1 MLPITASARRSVF
14 MLLASAGSVHHAA
27 RSAAAQSAPP
37 PGHVLARV
45 RVDAAAAVTSS
56 ARASAPDTASDAA
69 YPLDRIAAVAPV
81 DEAAFARTFSH
92 RTAAVGDGTMHY
104 VTGGRGPAVV
114 LLHGWPEDWSS
125 WRKVMPALAERFTVI
140 APDLPGL
147 GTSSPPPSYDK
158 RTVARLVRDLVRQL
172 GHARAFV
179 VGHDMGAAVAYAY
192 AAAYPDEVPRLVFME
207 SLVPGFGLERIT
219 DPANGGSWHFGFQG
233 TPEYA
238 VPLVSGRERMYLT
251 AQVMGVTVNPE
262 AMRAPLEEYVR
273 AYERPTVLRAGFEYY
288 RALIG
293 QDARDDRAAFRG
305 KLRMPVL
312 AVAVTGKNAGLPDAL
327 RAVAADVRP
336 LIVDRSGH
344 FVQEERPVYLAR
356 RLTAFL
362 ADSAR

>member
-1 MLPITASARRSVF
+1 
-14 MLLASAGSVHHAA
+14 
-27 RSAAAQSAPP
+27 
-37 PGHVLARV
+37 
-45 RVDAAAAVTSS
+45 
-56 ARASAPDTASDAA
+56 
-69 YPLDRIAAVAPV
+69 
-81 DEAAFARTFSH
+81 
-92 RTAAVGDGTMHY
+92 
-104 VTGGRGPAVV
+104 
-114 LLHGWPEDWSS
+114 
-125 WRKVMPALAERFTVI
+125 MPALAERFTVI

-158 RTVARLVRDLVRQL
+158 RTIARLVRDLVRQL

-262 AMRAPLEEYVR
+262 AMRAPLEEYIR
-273 AYERPTVLRAGFEYY
+273 AYDRPTVLRAGFEYY

-293 QDARDDRAAFRG
+293 QDARDNRAAFRG
-305 KLRMPVL
+305 KLRMPML

-344 FVQEERPVYLAR
+344 FVHEERPVFLAR